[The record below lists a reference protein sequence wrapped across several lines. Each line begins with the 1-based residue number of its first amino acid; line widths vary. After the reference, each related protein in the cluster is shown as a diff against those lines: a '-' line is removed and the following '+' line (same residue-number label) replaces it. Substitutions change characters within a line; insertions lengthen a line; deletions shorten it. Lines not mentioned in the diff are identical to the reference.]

1 MPALPEDLLDRLGP
15 CGLHCGGC
23 LAFQGG
29 KIQTHAQAL
38 KELLGPNFQAY
49 AERLGDM
56 DPAFGDY
63 PEFARFLDF
72 LANGRCTGCRG
83 SGCLFQEC
91 RVHAC
96 VLEQG
101 VDFCFQCADFPCDR
115 HGLAEPLSSVW
126 RKCNERMKS
135 EGVRNYYYWIKDK
148 PRYP

>member
-1 MPALPEDLLDRLGP
+1 MAPEVPEDLLDRLGP

-72 LANGRCTGCRG
+72 LANGQCSGCRG
-83 SGCLFQEC
+83 GGCRRNAAIRC
-91 RVHAC
+91 RCAC
-96 VLEQG
+96 VRAPTARRWDWRRG
-101 VDFCFQCADFPCDR
+101 WIRKVPVARVFANADR
-115 HGLAEPLSSVW
+115 LSYCTRRRSATS
-126 RKCNERMKS
+126 R
-135 EGVRNYYYWIKDK
+135 
-148 PRYP
+148 